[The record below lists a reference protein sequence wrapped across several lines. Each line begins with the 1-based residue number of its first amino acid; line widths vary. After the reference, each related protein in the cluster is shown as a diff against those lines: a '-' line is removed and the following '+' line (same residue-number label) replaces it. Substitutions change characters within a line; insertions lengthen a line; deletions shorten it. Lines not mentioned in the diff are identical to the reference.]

1 MPDSS
6 EAKVGDRVYSIKY
19 GWGSIEKIR
28 QSINKISVV
37 FDNGNAD
44 DYFFNGHFVY
54 SPNREF
60 RDLYLDVPEISDP
73 PKPKRMITAIRWVNV
88 YKSSLYGPEST
99 GRLYFSY
106 KEAMQEISIL
116 RKEDYITTIPI
127 EFEVEE

>member
-1 MPDSS
+1 MPDFS
-6 EAKVGDRVYSIKY
+6 EAKVDDRVYSIKY

-44 DYFFNGHFVY
+44 DYFFNGYFVY

-60 RDLYLDVPEISDP
+60 RDLYWDVPEISDP